1 MRIDQEYWY
10 NMTPKH
16 TYKHTMTYNNNIST
30 IPNGVEQIFRHPIE
44 LTVENTEFSLKV
56 SKMFWNFY

>member
-1 MRIDQEYWY
+1 
-10 NMTPKH
+10 MTPKH
-16 TYKHTMTYNNNIST
+16 TYKHTMTYNNNIIT

-56 SKMFWNFY
+56 SKMF